1 MRQRRNTARW
11 RERCVPRTLQPTST
25 RGGDTLERLLPWLA
39 GIHAVYFVLT
49 GVWPIVHIRSFM
61 AVTGPKRDIW
71 LVKTVGVLVTVVGA
85 VIGLAAWRG
94 SFAPEVFVLA
104 VASAAALAGV
114 DVYYHLR
121 GVIPRVYLLDALAEG
136 VLIAGWLVAWTGA
149 GGR

>member
-1 MRQRRNTARW
+1 M
-11 RERCVPRTLQPTST
+11 
-25 RGGDTLERLLPWLA
+25 ERLLPWLA
-39 GIHAVYFVLT
+39 AVQAVYFVVT

-94 SFAPEVFVLA
+94 SFTPEVFLLA
-104 VASAAALAGV
+104 VGSAAALAGV

-121 GVIPRVYLLDALAEG
+121 GVIPRVYLLDAVAEG
-136 VLIAGWLVAWTGA
+136 VLIAGWVVAWTGA
-149 GGR
+149 AAR